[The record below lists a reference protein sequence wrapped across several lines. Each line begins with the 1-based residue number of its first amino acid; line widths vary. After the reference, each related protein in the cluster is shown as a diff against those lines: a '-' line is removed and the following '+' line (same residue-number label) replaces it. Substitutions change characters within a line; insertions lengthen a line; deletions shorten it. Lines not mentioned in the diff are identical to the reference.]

1 MTIVGKGLEQETIDS
16 ITLLL
21 SSIQSQSGLTELKKA
36 IIHHEQV
43 LLEDELEIAQK
54 KVNELQK
61 QLSQVGLVPGS
72 SVEEEEEKEADSE
85 PKKENSP
92 QDNRPVFSIPRFERL
107 IIGYFCSSR
116 WKGKEFT
123 VSDVKNYISDH
134 LNLSISDYTYTTD
147 NGSNLFTACV
157 RNSTRGLVRRG
168 VLKRVRNGV
177 FAPESKQN
185 TNELKK
191 SGFINWIPEEA

>member
-1 MTIVGKGLEQETIDS
+1 MTVVGKGLEQETIDS

-21 SSIQSQSGLTELKKA
+21 SNIQSKSGLIEVKKA

-72 SVEEEEEKEADSE
+72 SVEEEEDTDSE
-85 PKKENSP
+85 PEKENPP

-107 IIGYFCSSR
+107 IIGYFCSSK

-123 VSDVKNYISDH
+123 VNDVKNYISDH
-134 LNLSISDYTYTTD
+134 VNLSISDYTYTTD

-185 TNELKK
+185 TSDLKK

>member
-21 SSIQSQSGLTELKKA
+21 SNIQSKSGLIEVKKA

-72 SVEEEEEKEADSE
+72 SVEEEEDTDSE
-85 PKKENSP
+85 PEKENPP

-107 IIGYFCSSR
+107 IIGYFCSSK

-123 VSDVKNYISDH
+123 VNDVKNYISDH
-134 LNLSISDYTYTTD
+134 VNLSISDYTYTTE

-177 FAPESKQN
+177 FAPESKKN
-185 TNELKK
+185 TSDLKK

>member
-21 SSIQSQSGLTELKKA
+21 SNIQSKSGLIEVKKA

-72 SVEEEEEKEADSE
+72 SVEEEEDTDSE
-85 PKKENSP
+85 PEKENPP

-107 IIGYFCSSR
+107 IIGYFCSSK

-123 VSDVKNYISDH
+123 VNDVKNYISDH
-134 LNLSISDYTYTTD
+134 VNLSISDYTYTTE

-185 TNELKK
+185 TSDLKK

>member
-1 MTIVGKGLEQETIDS
+1 MTVVGKGLEQETIDS

-21 SSIQSQSGLTELKKA
+21 SNIQSKSGLIEVKKA

-72 SVEEEEEKEADSE
+72 SVVEEEEDTDSE
-85 PKKENSP
+85 PEKENPP

-107 IIGYFCSSR
+107 IIGYFCSSK

-123 VSDVKNYISDH
+123 VNDVKNYISDH
-134 LNLSISDYTYTTD
+134 VNLSISDYTYTTE

-185 TNELKK
+185 TSDLKK

>member
-1 MTIVGKGLEQETIDS
+1 MTVVGKGLEQETIDS

-21 SSIQSQSGLTELKKA
+21 SNIQSKSGLIEVKKA

-61 QLSQVGLVPGS
+61 QLSRVGLVPGS
-72 SVEEEEEKEADSE
+72 SVEEEEDTDSE
-85 PKKENSP
+85 PEKENPP

-107 IIGYFCSSR
+107 IIGYFCSSK

-123 VSDVKNYISDH
+123 VNDVKNYISDH
-134 LNLSISDYTYTTD
+134 VNLSISDYTYTTD

-185 TNELKK
+185 TSDLKK

>member
-1 MTIVGKGLEQETIDS
+1 MTVVGKGLEQETIDS

-21 SSIQSQSGLTELKKA
+21 SNIQSKSGLIEVKKA

-72 SVEEEEEKEADSE
+72 SVEEEEDTDSE
-85 PKKENSP
+85 PEKENPP

-107 IIGYFCSSR
+107 IIGYFCSSK

-123 VSDVKNYISDH
+123 VNDVKNYISDH
-134 LNLSISDYTYTTD
+134 VNLSISDYTYTTE

-185 TNELKK
+185 TSDLKK